1 MKCIRDK
8 KGMTLVEIVVSL
20 AILGIMV
27 VTFLSIFL
35 GSYAITMRAESR
47 SNTTALVAGEI
58 DRQLASSTSP
68 GVSAGNA
75 VIHYVSGGVTN
86 TIAGK
91 NINSSVT
98 NDKNQTILITYF
110 EPAFVPEGTL

>member
-1 MKCIRDK
+1 MKNIRNK
-8 KGMTLVEIVVSL
+8 KGMTLVEIAVSL
-20 AILGIMV
+20 AILGIMA

-35 GSYAITMRAESR
+35 GSYAITMRAELR

-58 DRQLASSTSP
+58 DRQLASTTSP
-68 GVSAGNA
+68 GVSTGNA
-75 VIHYVSGGVTN
+75 VIHYSGGVRN

-110 EPAFVPEGTL
+110 ESDFVSEGTP

>member
-1 MKCIRDK
+1 MKSIRDK
-8 KGMTLVEIVVSL
+8 KGMTLVEIVISL

-35 GSYAITMRAESR
+35 GSYTITMRAESR
-47 SNTTALVAGEI
+47 SNTTALIAGEI
-58 DRQLASSTSP
+58 DRQLAISTSP
-68 GVSAGNA
+68 GVSTSNA
-75 VIHYVSGGVTN
+75 VIHYSGGVTN

-91 NINSSVT
+91 NINASVT

-110 EPAFVPEGTL
+110 APDFVPEGTP